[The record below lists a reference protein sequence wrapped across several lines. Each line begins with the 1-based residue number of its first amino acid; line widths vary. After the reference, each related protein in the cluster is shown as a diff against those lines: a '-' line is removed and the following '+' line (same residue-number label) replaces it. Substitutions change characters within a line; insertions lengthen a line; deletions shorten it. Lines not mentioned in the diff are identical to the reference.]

1 MCTIN
6 KQSIRHN
13 QRATQTIVLNQVPQ
27 RRQEAATKNHVKPV
41 TCPQCNAIHYHYQL
55 SCRNCSAYFLPAETP
70 VKASAT
76 FNLPAVFAI
85 SFIGTTAVLL
95 LRLFH

>member
-27 RRQEAATKNHVKPV
+27 RRQEA
-41 TCPQCNAIHYHYQL
+41 AIHYHYQL